1 SGTHDSLHEASSFVR
16 TIEHRQGIKV
26 ACPEEIAF
34 EQGWLT
40 ADMVLERAS
49 RLGKNEYAA
58 YLRRRV
64 VDLSEG

>member
-1 SGTHDSLHEASSFVR
+1 VR

-34 EQGWLT
+34 EQGWLA
-40 ADMVLERAS
+40 ADKVLQRAD
-49 RLGKNEYAA
+49 RLGKNDYAA

-64 VDLSEG
+64 IDLSEG